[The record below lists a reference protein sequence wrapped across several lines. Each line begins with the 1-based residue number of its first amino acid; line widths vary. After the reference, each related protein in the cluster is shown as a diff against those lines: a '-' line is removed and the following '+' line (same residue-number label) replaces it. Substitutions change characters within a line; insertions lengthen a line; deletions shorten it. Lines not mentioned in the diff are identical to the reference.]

1 MVRAEQLSNLFPKR
15 CSCAGKGRR
24 EDEVSS
30 TNEVRKQL
38 RWFFFPSDNDDCVS
52 HLASPP
58 DSAQAEETMCV
69 WLHLTQL
76 LPVNCRQPLSQLLL
90 TIGKSSW
97 SVQTLCL
104 FTQLTENLLHG
115 NDPQH
120 NNISVYLP
128 LLLQPAV
135 FPGAHVQ
142 ALLRERV
149 SAEIQ
154 LGTVVAASRASTTRM
169 YSL

>member
-1 MVRAEQLSNLFPKR
+1 MY
-15 CSCAGKGRR
+15 
-24 EDEVSS
+24 
-30 TNEVRKQL
+30 
-38 RWFFFPSDNDDCVS
+38 
-52 HLASPP
+52 
-58 DSAQAEETMCV
+58 V

-90 TIGKSSW
+90 TVGKSSW

-104 FTQLTENLLHG
+104 FAQLTENLLHG

-128 LLLQPAV
+128 LLQPAV

-142 ALLRERV
+142 ALLREHV

-154 LGTVVAASRASTTRM
+154 PGTVVAASRASTTRM